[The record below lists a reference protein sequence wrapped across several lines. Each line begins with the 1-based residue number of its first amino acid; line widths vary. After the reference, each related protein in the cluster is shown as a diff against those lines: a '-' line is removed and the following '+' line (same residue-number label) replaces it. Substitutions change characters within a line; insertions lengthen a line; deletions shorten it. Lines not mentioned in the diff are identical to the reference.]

1 MEERVAGG
9 VSGVRDAA
17 ALTRASEAARALA
30 LEVMYLFSAS
40 R

>member
-1 MEERVAGG
+1 MEKGMADG
-9 VSGVRDAA
+9 VSGVSVAA
-17 ALTRASEAARALA
+17 SRTRVSEAAGALA